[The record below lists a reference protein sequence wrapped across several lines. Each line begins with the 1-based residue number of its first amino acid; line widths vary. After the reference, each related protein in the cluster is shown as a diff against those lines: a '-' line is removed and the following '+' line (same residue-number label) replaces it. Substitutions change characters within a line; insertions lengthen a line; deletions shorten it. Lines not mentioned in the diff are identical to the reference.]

1 MFKLKATL
9 DCHDLNLIMK
19 EMNCYYRKWFD
30 LIKFS
35 EAGDDIYVAFE
46 LDEQLDEFDREWF
59 HYYEKTGDEAMMNDC
74 RDTIK
79 IREYLRNKIDDN
91 VVLIH
96 VYY

>member
-35 EAGDDIYVAFE
+35 ELGDDTYVTFE

-59 HYYEKTGDEAMMNDC
+59 NYYEKIGDEAMMNDC
-74 RDTIK
+74 KDTIK
-79 IREYLRNKIDDN
+79 IREYLRNKVDDN

>member
-19 EMNCYYRKWFD
+19 EINCYYRKWFD
-30 LIKFS
+30 LIRFS
-35 EAGDDIYVAFE
+35 EVGDDTYVTFE

-59 HYYEKTGDEAMMNDC
+59 NYYEKIGDEAMMNDC
-74 RDTIK
+74 KDTIK
-79 IREYLRNKIDDN
+79 IREYLRNKVDDN

>member
-19 EMNCYYRKWFD
+19 EVNCYYRKWFD
-30 LIKFS
+30 LIRFS
-35 EAGDDIYVAFE
+35 EVGDDTYVTFE

-59 HYYEKTGDEAMMNDC
+59 NYYEKIGDEAMMNDC
-74 RDTIK
+74 KDTIK
-79 IREYLRNKIDDN
+79 IREYLRNKVDDN

>member
-19 EMNCYYRKWFD
+19 EMNCYYHKWFD

-35 EAGDDIYVAFE
+35 EAGDDTYVTFE
-46 LDEQLDEFDREWF
+46 LDEQLDEFDKEWF
-59 HYYEKTGDEAMMNDC
+59 NYYEKIGDEAMMNDC

-79 IREYLRNKIDDN
+79 IREYLRNKVDDN

>member
-35 EAGDDIYVAFE
+35 ESGDDTYVTFE

-59 HYYEKTGDEAMMNDC
+59 NYYEKIGDEAMMNDC
-74 RDTIK
+74 KDTIK

>member
-1 MFKLKATL
+1 MFKLKTTL
-9 DCHDLNLIMK
+9 DCRDLNLIMK
-19 EMNCYYRKWFD
+19 EVNCYYRKWFD
-30 LIKFS
+30 LIRFS
-35 EAGDDIYVAFE
+35 EVGDDTYVTFE

-59 HYYEKTGDEAMMNDC
+59 NYYEKIGDEAMMNDC

-79 IREYLRNKIDDN
+79 IREYLRNKVDDN

>member
-1 MFKLKATL
+1 MFKLKTTL

-19 EMNCYYRKWFD
+19 EVNCYYRKWFD

-35 EAGDDIYVAFE
+35 EAGDDTYVTFE

-59 HYYEKTGDEAMMNDC
+59 HYYEKIGDEAMMNDC

-79 IREYLRNKIDDN
+79 IREYLRNKVDDN

>member
-19 EMNCYYRKWFD
+19 EINCYYRKWFD
-30 LIKFS
+30 LIRFS
-35 EAGDDIYVAFE
+35 EVGNDTYVTFK

-59 HYYEKTGDEAMMNDC
+59 NYYEKIGDEAMMNDC
-74 RDTIK
+74 KDTIK
-79 IREYLRNKIDDN
+79 IREYLRNKVDDN
-91 VVLIH
+91 IVLIH